1 MNNLPGHISA
11 ALILAIMLALGAPQT
26 IQAAPPAQEASPTP
40 APEETAEPTATAEN
54 PAPTPIAAPIETPG
68 RETFAASSGII
79 LGIGLTGLLFVL
91 VALWVA
97 YTVRQEKEQQRQQ
110 E

>member
-1 MNNLPGHISA
+1 M
-11 ALILAIMLALGAPQT
+11 
-26 IQAAPPAQEASPTP
+26 
-40 APEETAEPTATAEN
+40 
-54 PAPTPIAAPIETPG
+54 
-68 RETFAASSGII
+68 I

-97 YTVRQEKEQQRQQ
+97 YATQQEKKQRQQ